1 MSSTYELVKIF
12 KNKYPW
18 TVTWWRL
25 KSHAKLLDK
34 YLHPKE
40 KVIYAFAGQN
50 DDIPSS
56 FFNTAVIAITNE
68 RLIVAQDRL
77 IVGYDLA
84 FITPDLYNDLKVDA
98 GLLWGTITIDTVK
111 ELIHVS
117 KISKKALPEI
127 QESISTY
134 MMEAKKR
141 YPKKGEVNKENS

>member
-1 MSSTYELVKIF
+1 MNSTYELVKIF
-12 KNKYPW
+12 KKKYPW